1 MNQNRG
7 PECESD
13 WESGTAEYS
22 HVREPWRERLWTFL
36 KRPREAWRLSSAAG
50 PSCATKWMLPRLRAG
65 AVAGESGGGSE
76 GGEGGGGEGGVS
88 GEGGASEGQSKGK
101 ARRGQQPSAA
111 KRRAASAAAR
121 HGSEAAT
128 RGDGDGG
135 MRGAAA

>member
-1 MNQNRG
+1 MCQQG
-7 PECESD
+7 VAHP
-13 WESGTAEYS
+13 
-22 HVREPWRERLWTFL
+22 RLHAACLWSCADGL
-36 KRPREAWRLSSAAG
+36 VRLSEAMPDPNEGESVYMLA
-50 PSCATKWMLPRLRAG
+50 MLPRLRAG